1 MFVCPSVWF
10 HLHSFH
16 RCYHPCFKSFS
27 IWLISDS
34 IFDMTFTQGG
44 KGHWTLN
51 FTGTQSFITTLSHLL
66 AQKHWVYLLDFVGW
80 FQISSV
86 QTFQPIALI
95 YRKGNFV
102 YQHWVSISIYHALS
116 YPLRSLCLS
125 YHNTKANTKTNYI
138 FFYFEDFF
146 GSIIF

>member
-10 HLHSFH
+10 DLHSFH
-16 RCYHPCFKSFS
+16 GFYHPCFKWFS

-44 KGHWTLN
+44 KWHYTLN

-66 AQKHWVYLLDFVGW
+66 AKKHWVSLLGDFVGW

-102 YQHWVSISIYHALS
+102 NQHWVCILIYHTLY
-116 YPLRSLCLS
+116 YPCIFRITTQRPIQRPIT
-125 YHNTKANTKTNYI
+125 Y

-146 GSIIF
+146 GLMIF